1 MQGRGSVRTL
11 IIAGVGMALA
21 LGLFV
26 LARSGVGGE
35 ENAALI
41 ANLPSVIGVG
51 FAFAAAL
58 WCALQFKAGES
69 LRRQWLFLSLGA
81 GSYFLGMVVWTYY
94 EAALFQEAPFPGLP
108 DVFFLLVF
116 PFLGIGVFTALTSFR
131 KLFDIRPALV
141 ISAVACLL
149 ATAALH
155 VGVGQAIFADPEMS
169 TLQTA
174 LSILYPVAD
183 VWLLLFPVIALIITA
198 VRMRAGTLVRPWWAV
213 SAGLLLIFAADVLFT
228 ITTWNGTYASGNP
241 IDLGWLLGYVLV
253 AIGASLAVDVQLG
266 ARTRTA

>member
-1 MQGRGSVRTL
+1 MHGRASARTL

-21 LGLFV
+21 IGLFV
-26 LARSGVGGE
+26 LVRSGIGGE
-35 ENAALI
+35 ENAALV
-41 ANLPSVIGVG
+41 ANLPSVLGVG

-58 WCALQFKAGES
+58 WCALQFKGGES

-94 EAALFQEAPFPGLP
+94 EVVLLQEAPFPGLP

-116 PFLGIGVFTALTSFR
+116 PLLAVGVFTALSSFR
-131 KLFDIRPALV
+131 KLFDMRPALV

-149 ATAALH
+149 ATAA
-155 VGVGQAIFADPEMS
+155 VYFGVGQAILADPEMS
-169 TLQTA
+169 ALQTA
-174 LSILYPVAD
+174 LSILYPIGD

-213 SAGLLLIFAADVLFT
+213 SGGLLLIFAADVLFT
-228 ITTWNGTYASGNP
+228 ITTWNGTYVSGSP
-241 IDLGWLLGYVLV
+241 IDLGWLLGYLLI